1 MFVNAHLHSGQ
12 DAVEKRNA
20 DLAAAMGRFVHQNI
34 DDEEALSSRIPDLL
48 IFVGDLNYRVDGFK
62 ESIVQAMSA
71 DKYELLLPQD
81 QLFIEQELGNV
92 TNMLKE
98 GKIEFAPTFK
108 RKQFDNNAFGMK
120 RNPSWTDRI
129 LYHCNTL
136 DTEDRLKL
144 KSYDSNN
151 LVMLSDHR
159 PVFAQFEYQI

>member
-71 DKYELLLPQD
+71 DKYELLLP
-81 QLFIEQELGNV
+81 
-92 TNMLKE
+92 
-98 GKIEFAPTFK
+98 
-108 RKQFDNNAFGMK
+108 
-120 RNPSWTDRI
+120 
-129 LYHCNTL
+129 
-136 DTEDRLKL
+136 
-144 KSYDSNN
+144 
-151 LVMLSDHR
+151 
-159 PVFAQFEYQI
+159 